1 MTQREEEADPH
12 RLTPLLEKL
21 PGGVVDGCDVVRVE
35 RVPQPEC
42 IGEAAQSQKTRMLGA
57 VRQEQPP
64 SDHVQHAHRSE
75 KAAQAGT
82 LTRIKG
88 SPDKGPECRHVR
100 SLIVTATESQLCIQL
115 GPPTH
120 ANDSQVP
127 CRAAPR

>member
-21 PGGVVDGCDVVRVE
+21 PGGVVDGCNVVRVE
-35 RVPQPEC
+35 RVPQAKC

-57 VRQEQPP
+57 VGQEQPP

-75 KAAQAGT
+75 KATQAGT

-88 SPDKGPECRHVR
+88 SPDQGPGGRHVR
-100 SLIVTATESQLCIQL
+100 SLIVTATESQLGIQL
-115 GPPTH
+115 GLPHMRMTLSSLPGSS
-120 ANDSQVP
+120 A
-127 CRAAPR
+127 